1 MQINIG
7 FKYLIQ
13 PFVDFQERPHI
24 KTRLYE
30 LLKGQICINLNV
42 QCLFLQMK

>member
-13 PFVDFQERPHI
+13 PCVDFQERTHI

-30 LLKGQICINLNV
+30 LLKGRSVLT
-42 QCLFLQMK
+42 